1 MPVIVRNFWVDAQVD
16 GRQEDL
22 GSGPRAKDGG
32 MTLQV
37 YQRDDGGIVKAL
49 SIWGT
54 TRTDGTLVLQIAD
67 GKGNLLHTVTTH
79 R

>member
-1 MPVIVRNFWVDAQVD
+1 
-16 GRQEDL
+16 
-22 GSGPRAKDGG
+22 